1 MYPEDRVLV
10 GVVNRKA
17 DIEKLKTEHWYRIPV
32 ARGPKRVHAEYIA
45 FYLSQRILADQQLK
59 GGIYY
64 FARRTGSELVSRRDL
79 LPEEANHPRADAQYH
94 KLQFA
99 KLQRKSPPILN
110 PTNRPVSFIY
120 TTWDRFEKARVIADL
135 YSKADYF
142 VDRVFHALGRERREY
157 ARYAEQVWE
166 ASRQSDDGGAQIRV
180 ECENGIVIASTRPQ
194 DEHVIPLTV
203 SDDPAAAQ
211 VSAQEIIAAIQRQGG
226 PLMISI
232 PIE

>member
-10 GVVNRKA
+10 GVVKRKA
-17 DIEKLKTEHWYRIPV
+17 DVEKLKTEHWYRIPV

-45 FYLSQRILADQQLK
+45 FYLSQRILEDQQLK

-64 FARRTGSELVSRRDL
+64 FARRTGSELVTRRDL
-79 LPEEANHPRADAQYH
+79 LPDEVPHPRADEWYH

-99 KLQRKSPPILN
+99 ELHRKDPPILN
-110 PTNRPVSFIY
+110 PTNRSVSFIY

-135 YSKADYF
+135 YSQADYF
-142 VDRVFHALGRERREY
+142 VDRVFHALGRDRKF
-157 ARYAEQVWE
+157 AEHVWE

-180 ECENGIVIASTRPQ
+180 ECENGTVLASTRPQ
-194 DEHVIPLTV
+194 DEHVIPLTL
-203 SDDPAAAQ
+203 SDDPAAVQ
-211 VSAQEIIAAIQRQGG
+211 VSAQEIIAAIQRHGG